1 MAASSPDPGLVARLR
16 AAGCVFAEDE
26 AALCARLLEE
36 VPGLTAAADAAR
48 RLAAVLR
55 KESSEALTDVLAA
68 MKDTLL
74 SRLAVSLERNA
85 AAIQAALD
93 TPWTT
98 SPAEGQINRLKTL
111 KRAMY
116 GRAGFSLL
124 RARVLHAA

>member
-1 MAASSPDPGLVARLR
+1 MPGLA
-16 AAGCVFAEDE
+16 
-26 AALCARLLEE
+26 
-36 VPGLTAAADAAR
+36 AAADAAR

-98 SPAEGQINRLKTL
+98 SPA
-111 KRAMY
+111 
-116 GRAGFSLL
+116 S
-124 RARVLHAA
+124 ARSTG